1 MSQSQNSDYKAK
13 RICQKKLMKQFIK
26 ILLLLIFSYPAKG
39 ISDSFEIED
48 IYSDVYSETN
58 DGRVIWNILANFYVN
73 GDNYSGGIKLNGHAY
88 KSASGVEIFKIN
100 DFCPEDTVGK
110 PQVCFSIA
118 PNWPNVD
125 GETNLFLEFLSEQ
138 SPQKISQI
146 NWFCSLMTKNYDDLL
161 SLVKENVVKSSH
173 IKDKTLVPKVPTF
186 FELKRREYQKFGEQ
200 CNQFISANLKTE
212 NNQKCDATLK
222 NCSDDALCAKATY
235 SLMGNKSWKVGDYVI
250 FVDEAKRRG
259 LSCDVTNSAKNTD
272 LVNTE
277 VENNDDSN
285 TNLKP
290 STELETTKTNETS
303 IAESNNIEAIS
314 KIDDLERSNI
324 RLSDKI
330 DVLEAYLNS
339 LVPQNTRLKQ
349 ENEKL
354 NLKLEAEQNISAE
367 KNLIIEKLETQLS
380 ETVSKLDINNKK
392 IAKLEEQI
400 IEADECNDWD
410 YEKFWKQAIDKQIYC
425 INQVKDFQELKGNK
439 NILFYALKQKGKP
452 EVVERILEENFDAE
466 TLKTMRVVHFTRPL
480 KYLIRNGYPATT
492 IKKLYKQLENDR
504 PMSFIELM
512 VMPDE
517 KLISWLN
524 VAENQAFAQ
533 YLLLTE
539 LKNSIEENNYDLT
552 VSLISKDS
560 EILEFFENDLRI
572 FFSENANEEK
582 LQYFLGHAANS
593 LIAQTANVSSLVTG
607 DEISE
612 KFKVL
617 RSLGLDV
624 SKGFIFYG
632 QQAKKPMDAYASVL
646 FSLNNRNIDDM
657 PINYSL
663 FKLLDLFN
671 ENGASVRS
679 TINFRAGDKKD
690 KTRNPLHLLAISDID
705 PALKLLL
712 AHWFLENTDLDIME
726 KTDQGRS
733 VTALVNSEERSSK
746 FFAYLNKY
754 TDYKKQDIKVNE
766 LGNQALEI
774 NRRLETTIQK
784 NLEINTEL
792 ENALSKNQEQ
802 TQVIREQSAKI
813 SSLQDT
819 QVKLQKYKNLLKES
833 KQENKKYESEA
844 ADYVAEIERL
854 NNILAFDIN
863 QCQSWDKEDFW
874 KLDTDLLSY
883 CITNIKDPL
892 ETKPREIGDRSE
904 DWSILNYAIEKGA
917 YHSVIEDLFAKF
929 NYREAFKS
937 GELEIVPTLRD
948 VITNKY
954 SSSLITKL
962 LFKSEELQPIQN
974 KGLMGRLTG
983 DKTRRG
989 NYENAFMDIF
999 LTADPENIKPWLQDN
1014 ANVALT
1020 RKLLSA
1026 YVKSKQK
1033 YDNEYLSYDLLNGQL
1048 IKMDRGT
1055 SSLLISDLEKFYF
1068 KNAQPELFQDL
1079 INDLALQIVRNEPY
1093 TNSKEA
1099 VEILELA
1106 AEKGVRYDLGL
1117 VNTLGDNRSIIDPY
1131 TYIINQVLNPPSSW
1145 SFRLAEGPLK
1155 QEKLL
1160 NILRF
1165 LKSHKTEKQQFDV
1178 PITYGGIDDRAQ
1190 NFLHILAAGANENN
1204 AKQAAFLLNLFEKN
1218 LLEDVDLKTS
1228 NGLTALDIFVK
1239 NDPTLT
1245 FAKIFLKNQYSS
1257 FDQISDKIE
1266 TLCSDMEFLSVPGIA
1281 YRDLDINQD
1290 ALCQCHKN
1298 VFMDVFDLQTAEEGL
1313 QLANRGQ
1320 LFSKI
1325 LLEKQ
1330 SALQFFSS
1338 FLSIEENL
1346 ISVQILREQQKGNYS
1361 ASERNRDYFK
1371 LNSLSCFSGERDKY
1385 MVSFKSSEAWKRP
1398 LYNQVSY
1405 PETLEVNEII
1415 RNGSCV
1421 AGSYTDKNS
1430 AGQTSPRKMF
1440 MVHQSKS
1447 GWELKINEAYKG
1459 SEILVKS
1466 KEAEICNYR

>member
-1 MSQSQNSDYKAK
+1 
-13 RICQKKLMKQFIK
+13 
-26 ILLLLIFSYPAKG
+26 
-39 ISDSFEIED
+39 
-48 IYSDVYSETN
+48 
-58 DGRVIWNILANFYVN
+58 
-73 GDNYSGGIKLNGHAY
+73 
-88 KSASGVEIFKIN
+88 
-100 DFCPEDTVGK
+100 
-110 PQVCFSIA
+110 
-118 PNWPNVD
+118 
-125 GETNLFLEFLSEQ
+125 
-138 SPQKISQI
+138 
-146 NWFCSLMTKNYDDLL
+146 
-161 SLVKENVVKSSH
+161 
-173 IKDKTLVPKVPTF
+173 
-186 FELKRREYQKFGEQ
+186 
-200 CNQFISANLKTE
+200 
-212 NNQKCDATLK
+212 
-222 NCSDDALCAKATY
+222 
-235 SLMGNKSWKVGDYVI
+235 
-250 FVDEAKRRG
+250 
-259 LSCDVTNSAKNTD
+259 
-272 LVNTE
+272 
-277 VENNDDSN
+277 
-285 TNLKP
+285 
-290 STELETTKTNETS
+290 
-303 IAESNNIEAIS
+303 
-314 KIDDLERSNI
+314 
-324 RLSDKI
+324 
-330 DVLEAYLNS
+330 
-339 LVPQNTRLKQ
+339 
-349 ENEKL
+349 
-354 NLKLEAEQNISAE
+354 
-367 KNLIIEKLETQLS
+367 
-380 ETVSKLDINNKK
+380 
-392 IAKLEEQI
+392 
-400 IEADECNDWD
+400 
-410 YEKFWKQAIDKQIYC
+410 
-425 INQVKDFQELKGNK
+425 
-439 NILFYALKQKGKP
+439 
-452 EVVERILEENFDAE
+452 
-466 TLKTMRVVHFTRPL
+466 MRVVHFTRPL

-657 PINYSL
+657 SINYSL

-937 GELEIVPTLRD
+937 GELETVPTLRD

-1033 YDNEYLSYDLLNGQL
+1033 YDNDYLSYDLLNGQL

-1245 FAKIFLKNQYSS
+1245 FAKIFLKNQYNS

-1281 YRDLDINQD
+1281 YRDLDINQN